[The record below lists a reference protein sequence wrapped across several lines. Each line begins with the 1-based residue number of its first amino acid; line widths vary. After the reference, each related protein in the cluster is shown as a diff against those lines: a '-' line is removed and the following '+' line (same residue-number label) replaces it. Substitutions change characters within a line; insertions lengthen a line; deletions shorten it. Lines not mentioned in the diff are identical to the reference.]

1 MKKLGLC
8 LVLFF
13 SSCAHKQKPSH
24 LLSLQLVDRNGQTE
38 TISQIE
44 RVKLYEKQNFDK
56 PQSYEK
62 ILRVYSK
69 NEQGKNPSLI
79 TTYHKNGQLFQKL
92 QALDGRAYGT
102 YEEYFENGRLRIKA
116 SVIEGTAD
124 ITDLAQSTWV
134 FDGACHVYYPSGH
147 LEAIFG
153 YDRGKKS
160 GSATY
165 FHENGLEKKKL
176 HFIDDAAC
184 GQIQEFS
191 DKGVLYLTYEFKNGS
206 QTGPSSKY
214 YESGGLAYEELWQ
227 NDTLIDGKYYNNQGV
242 QISSISQGYGLKT
255 LFDEE
260 KPLTQ
265 LEYKKGRVCG
275 KIIEYD
281 SLGKIQSYY
290 HIEDDVKTG
299 EEGIFFEDSDQLK
312 MLIDWHCDQISGI
325 VKTFYKS
332 GVLESQK
339 TFSHNKKNGP
349 LSCYYPDGSLM
360 LLETYSQDRL
370 VEGKYF
376 KKSESEPAS
385 MVEDGTGCATLFDE
399 WGGILKQVHY
409 EKGKVVLNDD
419 YCP

>member
-1 MKKLGLC
+1 MKKIILC
-8 LVLFF
+8 LLLFLA
-13 SSCAHKQKPSH
+13 SCAPKDKPSH

-69 NEQGKNPSLI
+69 NTQGKNPSLI

-92 QALDGRAYGT
+92 EALDGRAFGV
-102 YEEYFENGRLRIKA
+102 YEEYFENGALRIKA

-134 FDGACHVYYPSGH
+134 FDGTCYVYYPTSD
-147 LEAIFG
+147 LEAIFQ

-160 GSATY
+160 GLAIY
-165 FHENGLEKKKL
+165 YHLNGKEKKRL
-176 HFIDDAAC
+176 HFIDDEAE
-184 GQIQEFS
+184 GLIQEFS
-191 DKGVLYLTYEFKNGS
+191 EKGLLSLTYEFKNGR
-206 QTGPSSKY
+206 QTGPSCKY
-214 YESGGLAYEELWQ
+214 YDNGSLAFEESWL
-227 NDTLIDGKYYNNQGV
+227 NDSLLNGKYFNIKGELISEIHQG
-242 QISSISQGYGLKT
+242 SGLKT

-260 KPLTQ
+260 TILTQ
-265 LEYKKGRVCG
+265 VQYQKGKVSG
-275 KIIEYD
+275 KITEFAP
-281 SLGKIQSYY
+281 SGKILTYY
-290 HIEDDVKTG
+290 HIDEDHKNG
-299 EEGIFFEDSDQLK
+299 EEGIFYDDSHQLK
-312 MLIDWHCDQISGI
+312 MLIDWHDDQISGI

-332 GVLESQK
+332 GVLESQRS
-339 TFSHNKKNGP
+339 FSHNKKNGP

-376 KKSESEPAS
+376 KKGDSDPAS
-385 MVEDGTGCATLFDE
+385 LVEDGSGKATLFDE
-399 WGGILKQVHY
+399 WGGVSKQVNY
-409 EKGKVVLNDD
+409 DKGKVVLDDD